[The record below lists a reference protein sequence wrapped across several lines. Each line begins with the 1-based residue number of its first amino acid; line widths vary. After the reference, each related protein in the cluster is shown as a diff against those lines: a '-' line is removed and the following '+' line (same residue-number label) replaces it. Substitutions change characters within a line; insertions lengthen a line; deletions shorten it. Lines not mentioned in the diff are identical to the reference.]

1 MADRSTDER
10 NSLPQAKPHRRN
22 ILLSGGSLL
31 AASVA
36 ASFLLDGAAPFMA
49 SQTIVAKFLDSF
61 KDYPPSQRPSSF
73 SIDQIVEKMQRS
85 FETQ

>member
-1 MADRSTDER
+1 MT
-10 NSLPQAKPHRRN
+10 
-22 ILLSGGSLL
+22 
-31 AASVA
+31 
-36 ASFLLDGAAPFMA
+36 DGAGIFIAAPP
-49 SQTIVAKFLDSF
+49 IVGKFLTTF